1 MFDLEL
7 LYPDFQFAIAA
18 LSLFP
23 ASSTQNTGN
32 MSNNDIPGSENAI
45 HNANCAAYTRVKVDS
60 KMMKVTELE
69 FERVGTIVDKK
80 IHVVA
85 GGALMSN
92 LSAW

>member
-7 LYPDFQFAIAA
+7 LYPDFEFAITA

-23 ASSTQNTGN
+23 ASSTQSTAN
-32 MSNNDIPGSENAI
+32 MSSDDTPGSESAI
-45 HNANCAAYTRVKVDS
+45 HNASCAAHTHVKVDS
-60 KMMKVTELE
+60 KMTEVTELE
-69 FERVGTIVDKK
+69 FERVGTMVEKK

-85 GGALMSN
+85 GSALMSN